1 MAGPSKKP
9 RQSGAGLAGL
19 AARLTK
25 RLADENPRAN
35 LVFSPLSIYAA
46 VSLLAPGARGDTL
59 AEILRLLGAR
69 SRDELEESVS
79 TMVSDALKDRSGSG
93 GPSVAFA
100 CGVWNDRTRPLK
112 PAYREAVVGTYMAEA
127 RATDFH
133 EKAGEAAEQINAWV
147 AEVTRNLIDNIVSA
161 KSFDTET
168 DAVLANAIYFR
179 GKWDLPFYER
189 STTDRPFQ
197 LLDGA
202 TVDAP
207 FMCNSNRHFVAAY
220 DGFKVLKL
228 QYKMQQ
234 QQRDPWSSTAGL
246 KKDTQYSMCI
256 FLPDAYDGLRTLLDE
271 ITSRP
276 GFVHDHL
283 PSSKVKVCHFGVP
296 KFKLEFLSNVTQIL
310 KDLGLVLPFCMGADL
325 SDMMEADRSGLPLV
339 VQDVF
344 HKAVVEVDEE
354 GTVAAAVTIMRIAPG
369 CAPGMMG
376 EPTVD
381 FVADHPFAYFI
392 VEETSGA
399 ILFAGHVVDPTDG
412 KAPVRTGQP
421 AAATARGFELP
432 LMIRH
437 PLTRN
442 ASSTGLGTLAAGKR
456 LAEERADKN
465 MICNSIP
472 TRTQPAPL
480 SPPDPSLQRCP
491 STLPPPLLPPHPIFA
506 PGRLARGGSG

>member
-1 MAGPSKKP
+1 
-9 RQSGAGLAGL
+9 
-19 AARLTK
+19 
-25 RLADENPRAN
+25 
-35 LVFSPLSIYAA
+35 
-46 VSLLAPGARGDTL
+46 
-59 AEILRLLGAR
+59 
-69 SRDELEESVS
+69 
-79 TMVSDALKDRSGSG
+79 MVSHALKDRSGSG

-112 PAYREAVVGTYMAEA
+112 PAYREAVVGTYMAEG
-127 RATDFH
+127 RAADFH
-133 EKAGEAAEQINAWV
+133 ENAGEAAEQINAWV
-147 AEVTRNLIDNIVSA
+147 AEVTRSLIDNIVSA
-161 KSFDTET
+161 KSFDTDT
-168 DAVLANAIYFR
+168 HAVLANAIYFVR
-179 GKWDLPFYER
+179 RWDLPFYER
-189 STTDRPFQ
+189 STTDRPFH

-207 FMCNSNRHFVAAY
+207 FMYNSDRHFIAVY

-234 QQRDPWSSTAGL
+234 QQRDPWSSTASL
-246 KKDTQYSMCI
+246 KKDPQYSMCI

-344 HKAVVEVDEE
+344 HKAVVEVNEE

-421 AAATARGFELP
+421 VAATARGFELP

-442 ASSTGLGTLAAGKR
+442 ASSTGLGTLAAGLANR
-456 LAEERADKN
+456 LAEERTDKN
-465 MICNSIP
+465 MICNFVP
-472 TRTQPAPL
+472 TRTQPPPL
-480 SPPDPSLQRCP
+480 SPPDPSLQG
-491 STLPPPLLPPHPIFA
+491 A
-506 PGRLARGGSG
+506 KGRGGGGAPMDSTSRGGGVFQGRRRWTLGLLLVAFGYITWLMAGDAVVVHPWTPLRAEAGSFRGADGGRVKQRIS

>member
-1 MAGPSKKP
+1 MA

-69 SRDELEESVS
+69 SRDELEESIS
-79 TMVSDALKDRSGSG
+79 TMVADALKDRSGSG

-112 PAYREAVVGTYMAEA
+112 PAYREAIVGPYMAEA
-127 RATDFH
+127 RAADFH
-133 EKAGEAAEQINAWV
+133 ENAGEAAEQINAWV
-147 AEVTRNLIDNIVSA
+147 AEVTRNLIDKVVSA
-161 KSFDTET
+161 KSFDMDT
-168 DAVLANAIYFR
+168 DAVLANAVYFK

-189 STTDRPFQ
+189 STTDRPFH

-202 TVDAP
+202 AIDAP
-207 FMCNSNRHFVAAY
+207 FMYNSNRHFIAVY

-234 QQRDPWSSTAGL
+234 QERDPWSTASL
-246 KKDTQYSMCI
+246 KKDPHYSMCI
-256 FLPDAYDGLRTLLDE
+256 FLPDAYDGLCTLLDE

-276 GFVHDHL
+276 GFVLDHL

-296 KFKLEFLSNVTQIL
+296 KFKLELLSNVTQVL
-310 KDLGLVLPFCMGADL
+310 KDLGLVLPFGMGADL
-325 SDMMEADRSGLPLV
+325 SDMLEADGSGLPLV

-344 HKAVVEVDEE
+344 HKAVMEVNEE
-354 GTVAAAVTIMRIAPG
+354 GTVAAAVTIMRTAPG
-369 CAPGMMG
+369 YAPRMMR

-421 AAATARGFELP
+421 AVATARGFELP

-437 PLTRN
+437 PPTRN
-442 ASSTGLGTLAAGKR
+442 ASSTGLGTLAAGLAKR

-465 MICNSIP
+465 MICS
-472 TRTQPAPL
+472 PL
-480 SPPDPSLQRCP
+480 SIY
-491 STLPPPLLPPHPIFA
+491 TA
-506 PGRLARGGSG
+506 LALVAAGAHH